1 MLTYNDAAKSFTL
14 SALEWNRHVL
24 GNIFWKKKR
33 LLARL
38 GGIQWALEDY
48 YSHGLIDLEKQLRAK
63 LEEVLSQKEII
74 WLQKSRQDWL
84 CPGDRNTTY
93 FH

>member
-1 MLTYNDAAKSFTL
+1 M
-14 SALEWNRHVL
+14 L

-48 YSHGLIDLEKQLRAK
+48 YSHGLIDHEKQLRAK

-84 CPGDRNTTY
+84 CLGDRNTTY